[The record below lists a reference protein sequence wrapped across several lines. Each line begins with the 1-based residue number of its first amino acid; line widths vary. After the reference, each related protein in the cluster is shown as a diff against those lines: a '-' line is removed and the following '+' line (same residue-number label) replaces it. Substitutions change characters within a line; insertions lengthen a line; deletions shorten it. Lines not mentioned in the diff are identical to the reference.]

1 MTTFERGAI
10 VEFGPPSARRVGVVV
25 GAYDD
30 WQRGETLCVLT
41 PEARAKG
48 QAFDTC
54 PIDLMN
60 VKPSTIAALQ
70 AHVEDVRRAFDARIE
85 GFIESLALA

>member
-1 MTTFERGAI
+1 MNTFERGAI
-10 VEFGPPSARRVGVVV
+10 VEFGPPSARRIGVVV

-60 VKPSTIAALQ
+60 VKPSTWDALS
-70 AHVEDVRRAFDARIE
+70 AHAEDVRRAFDERIAH
-85 GFIESLALA
+85 FAESLTKA